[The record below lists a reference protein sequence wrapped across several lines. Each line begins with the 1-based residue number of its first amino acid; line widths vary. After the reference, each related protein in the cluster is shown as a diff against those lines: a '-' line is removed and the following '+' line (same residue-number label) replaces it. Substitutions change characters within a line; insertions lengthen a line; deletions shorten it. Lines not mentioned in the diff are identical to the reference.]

1 MCNHHLRSNIQTKPE
16 KYFRYGFFFSH
27 RWPIMC
33 DLLFL
38 VNEWTL
44 QWKRNKFIKSFF
56 FRFYL
61 CLNFIA
67 QSTSVLF
74 ESRIF
79 VCSKN
84 AISVLTSN
92 AIRISDKRSE
102 HYTKKTISKCSKI
115 CWSNYLSS
123 SKIFIFL
130 IDWNWWW
137 FEWNTGVCT
146 NFRLHDYGAG
156 FGWLVFAQ
164 FQNWAQI
171 TQNSIEYTDFNVKRF
186 FIRHKYRYSLNQQNF
201 SH

>member
-102 HYTKKTISKCSKI
+102 HYTKKPFRNARKSVDQIIKLKNIHFFNWLELVMISMEHWRLHKFSVAWLWCWFWMVGFCTISKLGSNNSKFNWI
-115 CWSNYLSS
+115 YWFQCET
-123 SKIFIFL
+123 IFHS
-130 IDWNWWW
+130 
-137 FEWNTGVCT
+137 T
-146 NFRLHDYGAG
+146 
-156 FGWLVFAQ
+156 
-164 FQNWAQI
+164 QI
-171 TQNSIEYTDFNVKRF
+171 
-186 FIRHKYRYSLNQQNF
+186 
-201 SH
+201 